1 MTCERL
7 RRRRHGGGGMAEM
20 CFEGFRTEWAPTVAD
35 LLIDPAVSFAL
46 KDVLKTWEVRD
57 PVDAARDA
65 RLLAEVLERRADEA
79 VSWTV

>member
-1 MTCERL
+1 M
-7 RRRRHGGGGMAEM
+7 
-20 CFEGFRTEWAPTVAD
+20 EGFRTEWAPSVAD

-46 KDVLKTWEVRD
+46 KDVLRTWENRD
-57 PVDAARDA
+57 PADAARDA